1 MVGDAENWVELME
14 NLQSEVVEAEKAMP
28 TLEDQQ
34 IVSRGVEAKL
44 KTRQRLRNSQRKEVE
59 KLIRDVDHTICGPPC
74 EELPMPDCIRAL
86 NEEFA
91 AIFPEK
97 IPGGMPPSRPTD
109 HRIDLVQDHK
119 IPGQKLYRLSSADD
133 KELQEQLSS
142 LEKLGFIEPSVSPFG
157 SGVLFVPKP
166 NGKFRLCVDYRPL
179 NAITVA
185 DVYPLPRIDKTIV
198 KARGSRWFSKM
209 DLDAGFH
216 QIRVHEAH
224 V

>member
-1 MVGDAENWVELME
+1 MKGGVMANLQVELA
-14 NLQSEVVEAEKAMP
+14 EVEEVMP

-34 IVSRGVEAKL
+34 QVSTWADAKW
-44 KTRQRLRNSQRKEVE
+44 KTRQRLRNSPRKEVE
-59 KLIRDVDHTICGPPC
+59 KLIMDVDHAICGPPC
-74 EELPMPDCIRAL
+74 EELSMPDCIMAL

-91 AIFPEK
+91 AIFPAK

-109 HRIDLVQDHK
+109 HRIDLVKDHK
-119 IPGQKLYRLSSADD
+119 IHGQKLYRLSPAED

-185 DVYPLPRIDKTIV
+185 DVYPLPRIDEMIR
-198 KARGSRWFSKM
+198 ADS
-209 DLDAGFH
+209 AGQDTGDGVATRH
-216 QIRVHEAH
+216 GGGRSGD
-224 V
+224 